1 MCRFC
6 CRVVR
11 MRVTCEE
18 VETTDGRLCYELV
31 RGDGPATGW
40 VSMKLR
46 GRVTRHGI
54 VA

>member
-1 MCRFC
+1 
-6 CRVVR
+6 